1 MEGRQTAF
9 EWTPGWA
16 PAGVPLELE
25 VTEPAAGSAELPLGV
40 WREDSWVPHEPDR
53 RDPFFDWRT
62 VFKSGDV
69 VRLQDGRIGV
79 VEGCGTQA
87 RIRRRPSTRC
97 TFALSGIPGSSTRGL
112 FGAAIAR
119 RRRTTRVG
127 PRALGL
133 LD

>member
-1 MEGRQTAF
+1 MLST
-9 EWTPGWA
+9 
-16 PAGVPLELE
+16 
-25 VTEPAAGSAELPLGV
+25 ELPLGV

-79 VEGCGTQA
+79 VEGVWDSSEDSSPPQYEMYVRFERNPGIIDAGIVWC
-87 RIRRRPSTRC
+87 RDC
-97 TFALSGIPGSSTRGL
+97 TPAPDDESR
-112 FGAAIAR
+112 AQ
-119 RRRTTRVG
+119 
-127 PRALGL
+127 ALGL